1 MTSKKTQLDQHGQP
15 YSRIS
20 FKGNKQKALCSLK
33 GVLTGVACDEKL
45 KPGELLFLDAWLK
58 DHEFLHDDPDTVDI
72 IDALEDV
79 LKDGIITDEE
89 HEDIFCLIEDVIN
102 YKELDDAC
110 CKDHM
115 NVLLGILKGITADQ
129 DINEAE
135 VIFLSKWLIAN
146 EDIAEVWPVPNITA
160 KIIEILED
168 GIITKDECSELYQ
181 LVNQVTGND
190 FNETGDAS
198 DNPTQLFDTVE
209 TITHTDYGFCFT
221 GKFRSGTR
229 NEIEAKASSLGA
241 IVKKTPTI
249 STLYV
254 VVGSLSSRD
263 WAYSSHGRK
272 IELAKSMQAKGHNIF
287 IISED
292 QWMAAI

>member
-1 MTSKKTQLDQHGQP
+1 
-15 YSRIS
+15 
-20 FKGNKQKALCSLK
+20 
-33 GVLTGVACDEKL
+33 
-45 KPGELLFLDAWLK
+45 
-58 DHEFLHDDPDTVDI
+58 
-72 IDALEDV
+72 
-79 LKDGIITDEE
+79 
-89 HEDIFCLIEDVIN
+89 
-102 YKELDDAC
+102 
-110 CKDHM
+110 
-115 NVLLGILKGITADQ
+115 LLGILKGITADQ

-221 GKFRSGTR
+221 GKFRSGSR
-229 NEIEAKASSLGA
+229 SEIESKALNLGA
-241 IVKKTPTI
+241 IVIKKTPTL
-249 STLYV
+249 STHYV

-272 IELAKSMQAKGHNIF
+272 IEHAKSMQAKGHKIF

>member
-1 MTSKKTQLDQHGQP
+1 MTKSTQFDKDGQP
-15 YSRIS
+15 YNRSN
-20 FKGNKQKALCSLK
+20 FTHNQQKALCSLK
-33 GVLTGVACDEKL
+33 GLLTGIVCDESL
-45 KPGELLFLDAWLK
+45 KPAELLFLNAWLK
-58 DHEFLHDDPDTVDI
+58 DHEFLQDDPDSADL

-79 LKDGIITDEE
+79 LEDGVMTDEE
-89 HEDIFCLIEDVIN
+89 HEDIFCLVEDVIA
-102 YKELDDAC
+102 YKDLDYSC
-110 CKDHM
+110 CKDHL

-129 DINEAE
+129 EINESE
-135 VIFLSKWLIAN
+135 VIFLTQWLTSN
-146 EDIAEVWPVPNITA
+146 PDIAEIWPVPVLA
-160 KIIEILED
+160 KKIVEILED

-198 DNPTQLFDTVE
+198 DNPTQLFDVVE

-221 GKFRSGTR
+221 GKFRSGSR
-229 NEIEAKASSLGA
+229 SEIESKALNLGA
-241 IVKKTPTI
+241 IVIKKTPTL
-249 STLYV
+249 STHYV

-272 IELAKSMQAKGHNIF
+272 IEHAKSMQAKGHKIF

-292 QWMAAI
+292 QWLTTI

>member
-1 MTSKKTQLDQHGQP
+1 
-15 YSRIS
+15 
-20 FKGNKQKALCSLK
+20 
-33 GVLTGVACDEKL
+33 VLTGVACDEKL

-72 IDALEDV
+72 KDA
-79 LKDGIITDEE
+79 
-89 HEDIFCLIEDVIN
+89 
-102 YKELDDAC
+102 LDDAC

-146 EDIAEVWPVPNITA
+146 GDIAEVWPVPNITA

-221 GKFRSGTR
+221 GKFRSGTS
-229 NEIEAKASSLGA
+229 NEIEAEASSLGA
-241 IVKKTPTI
+241 IVKKTPTML
-249 STLYV
+249 TLY

-263 WAYSSHGRK
+263 
-272 IELAKSMQAKGHNIF
+272 
-287 IISED
+287 
-292 QWMAAI
+292 